1 MGSWGVCLSWFD
13 CNKVYVV
20 SEQKCVY
27 QWLIVD
33 GEHFNSIS
41 IIEQQSNAFSL
52 PSCT

>member
-1 MGSWGVCLSWFD
+1 MGSWGVRLTWFD

-20 SEQKCVY
+20 REQKCVY

-41 IIEQQSNAFSL
+41 IIERQSKAFSL